1 MRIDCRRARRAM
13 APLRS
18 EPSSLKAVLGPARRE
33 ALRQLIGEITAAHMR
48 PRLELGIDDDDD
60 NGRAKGTACLIPPAP
75 EASEATEAALEA
87 PTWMTEIPMPTPEPG
102 PPRHGHGTADAELVA
117 LRASALAH
125 FDEWKENVVANLK
138 RMLEEEEEGEKD
150 RKRREERRAVPEAE
164 RDEVPPS
171 PGIEENHPLRPE
183 RDPTM
188 TTSSDETRDY
198 WERAVE
204 AHQAIYPPVPT
215 SLATLPAQD
224 RTEMLRAML
233 FFLLSMGGGGGYSS
247 YSRTLLVLLASA
259 LALPLAVLNQA
270 EKEIMATTMLQMS
283 SSSSQAG
290 ETRRDEG
297 LGHHQHLSMAPSRRE
312 EEVQQ
317 QEDNRASSSR
327 LWKVGLASA
336 AGAAAL
342 GVTGGLAGPVV
353 AGAVGGLM
361 GSAGLGGLASVLGVF
376 WTKGAL
382 VGTLFGAVGAG
393 MTVRFFLFFERSA
406 IPPLLLVVF
415 PFFYSLIL

>member
-1 MRIDCRRARRAM
+1 M

-48 PRLELGIDDDDD
+48 PRLELGIDDDD
-60 NGRAKGTACLIPPAP
+60 NGRAKGTACLVPPAS

-87 PTWMTEIPMPTPEPG
+87 PTRMTEIPMPTPEPG

-125 FDEWKENVVANLK
+125 FDKWKENVVANLK
-138 RMLEEEEEGEKD
+138 RMLEEDEEES

-164 RDEVPPS
+164 RDAVPPS
-171 PGIEENHPLRPE
+171 PGVEENHPLRPE

-198 WERAVE
+198 WERTVE
-204 AHQAIYPPVPT
+204 AQHAIYPPVPT
-215 SLATLPAQD
+215 ILATLPAQE
-224 RTEMLRAML
+224 RTEVLRAML
-233 FFLLSMGGGGGYSS
+233 FFLLSMGGGGYSS
-247 YSRTLLVLLASA
+247 YSRTLLVLLTSA

-270 EKEIMATTMLQMS
+270 EKEIMATTMLKMS
-283 SSSSQAG
+283 SSSSSQTG
-290 ETRRDEG
+290 EMCREEEG
-297 LGHHQHLSMAPSRRE
+297 LGHHQQSTK

-361 GSAGLGGLASVLGVF
+361 GSVGLGGLASVLGVF

-393 MTVRFFLFFERSA
+393 MTVRCFLSSSGYTLLPPFLAVFFFYFLFFFTLTSHPGQRDG
-406 IPPLLLVVF
+406 
-415 PFFYSLIL
+415 

>member
-1 MRIDCRRARRAM
+1 M

-48 PRLELGIDDDDD
+48 PRLGLGIDDDD
-60 NGRAKGTACLIPPAP
+60 NGRAKKTACLIPPAP

-138 RMLEEEEEGEKD
+138 RVLEEEEEES
-150 RKRREERRAVPEAE
+150 RKRKEERRPVPEAE
-164 RDEVPPS
+164 IDEVPSFGRVEESPS
-171 PGIEENHPLRPE
+171 RQE

-247 YSRTLLVLLASA
+247 YSRTLLVLLTSA

-270 EKEIMATTMLQMS
+270 EKEIMATTAIKMSSS

-290 ETRRDEG
+290 ETRREEG
-297 LGHHQHLSMAPSRRE
+297 GLAHHPQHSMAPPSTQE
-312 EEVQQ
+312 EGVQQ
-317 QEDNRASSSR
+317 QEDNRASSSSR

-361 GSAGLGGLASVLGVF
+361 GSVGLGGLASVLGVF

-382 VGTLFGAVGAG
+382 VGALFGAVGAG

-406 IPPLLLVVF
+406 IPPLLVVF
-415 PFFYSLIL
+415 PFFYSFIL